1 MIEEPRKLTIK
12 RTLRR
17 PTDAQIA
24 AFQNVPTGF
33 VADAL
38 WGRGS
43 LATEIG
49 PVGDGRD
56 INCVVAG
63 PALTAQNGPADI
75 LGTIASLKF
84 IRPGDVLVASVDGH
98 QGCAAAGD
106 RVMGMLK
113 NSGGAGFVTDGP
125 MRDYAGIVGIGLPA
139 WCTGLNPGSPY
150 GEGPGRVG
158 FPVAIGGQQVAT
170 GDMIVGDTDG
180 VVVVPFDMI
189 DEVIARIGQVRTLEE
204 ELDAEVAKGL
214 KVPPPILEF
223 LDSDDTI
230 YVD

>member
-17 PTDAQIA
+17 PTDEQVA

-43 LATEIG
+43 LATDIG

-75 LGTIASLKF
+75 LATIGSLKF

-125 MRDYAGIVGIGLPA
+125 VRDYAGIVGVGLPV

-150 GEGPGRVG
+150 GEGPGRIG
-158 FPVAIGGQQVAT
+158 FPVVIGGQQVAT
-170 GDMIVGDTDG
+170 GDMIVADRDG

-189 DEVIARIGQVRTLEE
+189 DEVIARVAQVRTLEE

-214 KVPPPILEF
+214 KIPAPTLEF